1 MSSKDAFTF
10 GIEEE
15 YFLVSLS
22 SGALVGDP
30 PAGMLERCKSELG
43 KQFASEYQRSQIEVA
58 TKVCETM
65 ADARADLARLRSAIA
80 AIANEHGLA
89 PMAASTHPFT
99 PWSTQRHTDKQ
110 RYRAIADDLKG
121 LGKRMV
127 VGGMHVHVGIE
138 DREQRI
144 GVMNDIRAFLPLL
157 LALSTSSP
165 FWQGENT
172 GLKSYRTAVN
182 DTTPRSGIPERFE
195 SWNDYC
201 ATLAPLVRSGVI
213 EDGTKIWWDLR
224 PSARFPTLELRI
236 TDICPLIDDAL
247 CIAALFRCLC
257 RHLCRRQREGLQK
270 FNWPLLLLNE
280 NRWRAQRYGLQRGF
294 VSLGRDDL
302 VSSAD
307 PARGIARSDW
317 RGRGVLRQ
325 PGRGRSCSR
334 HSCAR
339 HERRPSNCTLSA
351 RGRTRRGAP
360 RRAKERSER
369 ARRRDGRQPTTKR
382 IGGPC
387 ASSWVEP
394 ALGQCR
400 LVPGPH
406 GLLGSRC

>member
-1 MSSKDAFTF
+1 MGSKEAFTF

-22 SGALVGDP
+22 TGALVSDP
-30 PAGMLERCKSELG
+30 PASMLEQCKSDLG
-43 KQFASEYQRSQIEVA
+43 KQFSSEYQRSQIEVA

-65 ADARADLARLRSAIA
+65 SDARADLARLRSTIA

-99 PWSTQRHTDKQ
+99 PWNTQRHTDKQ

-127 VGGMHVHVGIE
+127 IGGMHVHVGIE
-138 DREQRI
+138 DKEQRI
-144 GVMNDIRAFLPLL
+144 GVMNELRAFLPLL

-213 EDGTKIWWDLR
+213 EDGTKLWWDVR

-236 TDICPLIDDAL
+236 TDICPLIEDAL

-257 RHLCRRQREGLQK
+257 RHLCRRQHDGRQM
-270 FNWPLLLLNE
+270 FDWPLLLLNE
-280 NRWRAQRYGLQRGF
+280 DRWRAQRYGLQRGF
-294 VSLGRDDL
+294 IHPSRDEL
-302 VSSAD
+302 MSSAALLD
-307 PARGIARSDW
+307 ELLDLIGEDAEHFDCRDEVNHARAILTGGTSADRQVALYLQEVE
-317 RGRGVLRQ
+317 RGV
-325 PGRGRSCSR
+325 
-334 HSCAR
+334 A
-339 HERRPSNCTLSA
+339 PSH
-351 RGRTRRGAP
+351 
-360 RRAKERSER
+360 
-369 ARRRDGRQPTTKR
+369 
-382 IGGPC
+382 
-387 ASSWVEP
+387 
-394 ALGQCR
+394 ALGAVVDG
-400 LVPGPH
+400 LVAETVDTERGK
-406 GLLGSRC
+406 G